1 MDELVLRGNPAIL
14 KCHIPSFV
22 SDFVFVEAW
31 IDDEGQEYVSN
42 IKQDSFGSVE
52 FSIFSVFK
60 NSSFNPESHIIP
72 WTSRSTQNPYF
83 LSSPNN

>member
-31 IDDEGQEYVSN
+31 IDDEGEEYTSN
-42 IKQDSFGSVE
+42 VKQDTFGSA
-52 FSIFSVFK
+52 
-60 NSSFNPESHIIP
+60 
-72 WTSRSTQNPYF
+72 F
-83 LSSPNN
+83 LLFF